1 MFELIDNLKSEI
13 VNKTYYDEGLIL
25 YTDQNSEDRFANQQ
39 LSHND
44 WVKNFDKCS
53 SILVR
58 GLETHSPHKDKYFSL
73 YKDIKFD
80 DLHLFFNIK
89 GGVSFREHTDPKT
102 VYLHVIKGFK
112 RVHMLN
118 SVFTV
123 EEGGYII
130 IQKGTLHKI
139 ESTPDTWA
147 ISVGIDN

>member
-1 MFELIDNLKSEI
+1 MFEMIDNLKSEI

-39 LSHND
+39 FSYND
-44 WVKNFDKCS
+44 WLKNFNQS
-53 SILVR
+53 STIQIR
-58 GLETHSPHKDKYFSL
+58 GLEIHSPFKDKYFKL
-73 YKDIKFD
+73 YKDIKFK
-80 DLHLFFNIK
+80 DLHLFYNIK
-89 GGVSFREHTDPKT
+89 GGISFREHTDPLT

-112 RVHMLN
+112 RVYMLN

-130 IQKGTLHKI
+130 IQKDTTHKV